1 MTAITSEPISDA
13 ATRFGFAWILLCIAL
28 ALHVVDE
35 AMTDF
40 LSVYN
45 PTVQTLRK
53 QFPFLPLP
61 VFTFRVW
68 LTGLCLGI
76 LLVFCLSPLAF
87 RGSRWALWLAYP
99 FAIIMFGNGLGH
111 VGASLFR
118 WRWMPGVYSSPF
130 LLLASAY
137 LFICAESMRH
147 AQAT

>member
-1 MTAITSEPISDA
+1 MITSEPINEA
-13 ATRFGFAWILLCIAL
+13 ATRFGFAWISLCIAL
-28 ALHVVDE
+28 ALHVIDE

-45 PTVQTLRK
+45 PTAQAIRK
-53 QFPFLPLP
+53 RLPSFLPFPP

-76 LLVFCLSPLAF
+76 LLVFCLSPLAY
-87 RGSRWALWLAYP
+87 RGSRLALWLAYP

-111 VGASLFR
+111 VGASVYR
-118 WRWMPGVYSSPF
+118 RRWMPGVYSSPF

-147 AQAT
+147 AT

>member
-1 MTAITSEPISDA
+1 MLTSESIGGA
-13 ATRFGFAWILLCIAL
+13 ATRFGVAWVLLCLTL

-35 AMTDF
+35 ALTDF

-45 PTVQTLRK
+45 PTALAIRK
-53 QFPFLPLP
+53 RFPFVPVP

-68 LTGLCLGI
+68 LAGLCLAI

-87 RGSRWALWLAYP
+87 HGSRVAVWLAYP
-99 FAIIMFGNGLGH
+99 FAVIMFGNGLGH

-118 WRWMPGVYSSPF
+118 RRWMPGVYSSPF

-147 AQAT
+147 AIYTG